1 VNAKR
6 RQAATRAAAPA
17 LPPGL
22 GQRSV
27 NLQQR
32 EGRSQ
37 DRDGHK
43 AKTALFDQFARLAHA
58 LANGRR
64 LEIVDVLANGERT
77 VEGLASETRLS
88 VANASQHLQVLRE
101 VGLVRRRRDGNR
113 IYYELRDPEV
123 FDLWRNLRTVAAQHR
138 AEVGQLAD
146 AYLGARDSLE
156 PVTRA
161 QLLRR
166 LKRGEDLIVLDVRPA
181 EEFAAGH
188 LPPAISIPLAELRR
202 RLRELPRDKE
212 VVAYCRGPYCAF
224 AHKAVRVL
232 QQAGFRAGR
241 LEDGLPE
248 WRAAGLPV
256 VGS

>member
-1 VNAKR
+1 MRQPSEAPREQDGREAKI
-6 RQAATRAAAPA
+6 AI
-17 LPPGL
+17 
-22 GQRSV
+22 
-27 NLQQR
+27 
-32 EGRSQ
+32 
-37 DRDGHK
+37 
-43 AKTALFDQFARLAHA
+43 FDEFARLAQA

-77 VEGLASETRLS
+77 VEGLASAIGLS
-88 VANASQHLQVLRE
+88 VANASQHLQVLRV
-101 VGLVRRRRDGNR
+101 VGLVRRRRDGTR
-113 IYYELRDPEV
+113 IYYALRDPEV
-123 FDLWRNLRTVAAQHR
+123 FELWRNLRTVAAQHR

-161 QLLRR
+161 ELLRR
-166 LKRGEDLIVLDVRPA
+166 LKRGEDLVVLDVRPA

-188 LPPAISIPLAELRR
+188 LVPAISIPLAELRR

-232 QQAGFRAGR
+232 QQAGFRARR

-248 WRAAGLPV
+248 WKAAGLPV
-256 VGS
+256 VASI

>member
-1 VNAKR
+1 MPR
-6 RQAATRAAAPA
+6 R
-17 LPPGL
+17 LVE
-22 GQRSV
+22 RSA
-27 NLQQR
+27 
-32 EGRSQ
+32 E
-37 DRDGHK
+37 RDGRA
-43 AKTALFDQFARLAHA
+43 AKTALFDEFARLAQA

-77 VEGLASETRLS
+77 VDRLASETSLS

-101 VGLVRRRRDGNR
+101 VGLVRRRRDGTH
-113 IYYELRDPEV
+113 IYYALRDPEV
-123 FDLWRNLRTVAAQHR
+123 FDLWRTLRGVAAQHR

-156 PVTRA
+156 PVSRA
-161 QLLRR
+161 ELLRR
-166 LKRGEDLIVLDVRPA
+166 LKRGEDVIVLDVRPA

-202 RLRELPRDKE
+202 RLRELPPDKE

-232 QQAGFRAGR
+232 RQAGLHARR

-248 WRAAGLPV
+248 WKAAGLPV
-256 VGS
+256 VALGERRS

>member
-1 VNAKR
+1 MPQPSEGSRDPHSR
-6 RQAATRAAAPA
+6 R
-17 LPPGL
+17 
-22 GQRSV
+22 
-27 NLQQR
+27 
-32 EGRSQ
+32 
-37 DRDGHK
+37 
-43 AKTALFDQFARLAHA
+43 AKTALFDEFARLAQA

-64 LEIVDVLANGERT
+64 LEIIDVLANGERT
-77 VEGLASETRLS
+77 VERLAAETGLS

-101 VGLVRRRRDGNR
+101 VGLVRRRRDGTR
-113 IYYELRDPEV
+113 IYYELRDAEV
-123 FDLWRNLRTVAAQHR
+123 FDMWRNLRNVAAQHR
-138 AEVGQLAD
+138 AEISQLAD

-161 QLLRR
+161 ELLRR
-166 LKRGEDLIVLDVRPA
+166 LKRGEDVVVLDVRPT

-224 AHKAVRVL
+224 AHKAVRIL
-232 QQAGFRAGR
+232 QQAGFHARR

-248 WRAAGLPV
+248 WKAAGLPV
-256 VGS
+256 VAVGERRS

>member
-1 VNAKR
+1 MKDLNRALDGR
-6 RQAATRAAAPA
+6 AT
-17 LPPGL
+17 
-22 GQRSV
+22 
-27 NLQQR
+27 
-32 EGRSQ
+32 
-37 DRDGHK
+37 K
-43 AKTALFDQFARLAHA
+43 AALFDEFARLAQA

-77 VEGLASETRLS
+77 VERLASETGLS

-101 VGLVRRRRDGNR
+101 VGLVRRRREGTH

-123 FDLWRNLRTVAAQHR
+123 FDLWRSLRSVAAQQQ
-138 AEVGQLAD
+138 AEVGRLAD

-161 QLLRR
+161 ELLRR
-166 LKRGEDLIVLDVRPA
+166 LKRGEDVIVLDVRPA

-202 RLRELPRDKE
+202 RLRELSRDKE

-232 QQAGFRAGR
+232 RQAGFRARR

-248 WRAAGLPV
+248 WKAAGLPV
-256 VGS
+256 VAIGERRS

>member
-1 VNAKR
+1 VNPR
-6 RQAATRAAAPA
+6 TERA
-17 LPPGL
+17 
-22 GQRSV
+22 V
-27 NLQQR
+27 
-32 EGRSQ
+32 
-37 DRDGHK
+37 GHQV
-43 AKTALFDQFARLAHA
+43 KTALFDEFARLAHA

-77 VEGLASETRLS
+77 VEGLAFQTTLS

-101 VGLVRRRRDGNR
+101 VGLVGRRREGNR
-113 IYYELRDPEV
+113 IYYALRDPEV
-123 FDLWRNLRTVAAQHR
+123 FDLWRNLRSVAAQHR

-146 AYLGARDSLE
+146 AYLGARDNLE

-161 QLLRR
+161 ELLRR
-166 LKRGEDLIVLDVRPA
+166 LKQGNDLVVLDVRPA
-181 EEFAAGH
+181 EEFSAGH
-188 LPPAISIPLAELRR
+188 LPPAVSIPLAELRR

-232 QQAGFRAGR
+232 QQAGFRARR

-248 WRAAGLPV
+248 WKAAGLPI

>member
-1 VNAKR
+1 M
-6 RQAATRAAAPA
+6 RQQ
-17 LPPGL
+17 LIE
-22 GQRSV
+22 RS
-27 NLQQR
+27 
-32 EGRSQ
+32 G
-37 DRDGHK
+37 DRDGRG
-43 AKTALFDQFARLAHA
+43 AKTALFDEFARLAQA

-77 VEGLASETRLS
+77 VQRLASETGLS

-101 VGLVRRRRDGNR
+101 VGLVRSRRDGNR
-113 IYYELRDPEV
+113 IYYALRDPDV
-123 FDLWRNLRTVAAQHR
+123 FDLWRNLRSVAAQHR
-138 AEVGQLAD
+138 AEVGQLAN

-161 QLLRR
+161 ELLRR
-166 LKRGEDLIVLDVRPA
+166 LKRGEDLVVLDVRPA
-181 EEFAAGH
+181 EEFTAGH

-224 AHKAVRVL
+224 AHKAVRLL
-232 QQAGFRAGR
+232 QQAGFRARR

-256 VGS
+256 VAVGERRS

>member
-1 VNAKR
+1 MPETSEASRERDR
-6 RQAATRAAAPA
+6 R
-17 LPPGL
+17 G
-22 GQRSV
+22 
-27 NLQQR
+27 
-32 EGRSQ
+32 
-37 DRDGHK
+37 
-43 AKTALFDQFARLAHA
+43 AKTALFDEFARLAQA

-64 LEIVDVLANGERT
+64 LEIVDILANGERT
-77 VEGLASETRLS
+77 VERLAAETGLS
-88 VANASQHLQVLRE
+88 VANTSQHLQVLRE
-101 VGLVRRRRDGNR
+101 AGLVRRRRDGTR
-113 IYYELRDPEV
+113 IHYELRDAEV
-123 FDLWRNLRTVAAQHR
+123 FDMWRNLRSVAAQHR
-138 AEVGQLAD
+138 AEISQLAD

-161 QLLRR
+161 ELLRR
-166 LKRGEDLIVLDVRPA
+166 LKRGEDVVVLDVRPA

-202 RLRELPRDKE
+202 RLRELPRDRE

-232 QQAGFRAGR
+232 RQAGFRARR

-256 VGS
+256 VAIGERRS

>member
-1 VNAKR
+1 MPR
-6 RQAATRAAAPA
+6 PSEGSSQPDS
-17 LPPGL
+17 
-22 GQRSV
+22 RS
-27 NLQQR
+27 
-32 EGRSQ
+32 
-37 DRDGHK
+37 
-43 AKTALFDQFARLAHA
+43 AKTALFDEFALLAQA

-77 VEGLASETRLS
+77 VERLAAETGLS

-101 VGLVRRRRDGNR
+101 VGLVRRRRDGTR
-113 IYYELRDPEV
+113 IYYELRDAEV
-123 FDLWRNLRTVAAQHR
+123 FDLWRNLRSVAAQHR
-138 AEVGQLAD
+138 AEVSKLAD

-156 PVTRA
+156 PVTRVE
-161 QLLRR
+161 LLRR
-166 LKRGEDLIVLDVRPA
+166 LKRGEDVVVDVRPA

-224 AHKAVRVL
+224 ADKAVRVL
-232 QQAGFRAGR
+232 HQAGFRVRR
-241 LEDGLPE
+241 LVDGLPE

-256 VGS
+256 VSGSKGRL

>member
-1 VNAKR
+1 MNPSTKG
-6 RQAATRAAAPA
+6 AAIRGPAP
-17 LPPGL
+17 
-22 GQRSV
+22 
-27 NLQQR
+27 
-32 EGRSQ
+32 
-37 DRDGHK
+37 DGHQ
-43 AKTALFDQFARLAHA
+43 AKTALFDEFAHLGHA

-77 VEGLASETRLS
+77 VEGMASETKLS
-88 VANASQHLQVLRE
+88 VANTSQHLQVLRE

-113 IYYELRDPEV
+113 IHYALRGPEV
-123 FDLWRNLRTVAAQHR
+123 FELWRSLRTVAAQHR

-161 QLLRR
+161 ELVAR
-166 LKRGEDLIVLDVRPA
+166 LKRGEDVVVLDVRPA

-188 LPPAISIPLAELRR
+188 LPPALSIPLGELRR
-202 RLRELPRDKE
+202 RLRELPRDRE

-232 QQAGFRAGR
+232 RQAGFRARR

-248 WRAAGLPV
+248 WKAAGLPV